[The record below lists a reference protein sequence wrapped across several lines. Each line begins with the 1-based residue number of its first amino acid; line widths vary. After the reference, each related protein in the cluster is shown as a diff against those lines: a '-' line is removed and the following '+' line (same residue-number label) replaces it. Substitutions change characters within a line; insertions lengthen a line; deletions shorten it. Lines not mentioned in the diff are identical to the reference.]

1 MLVTLDQMKAYLNID
16 LADTNHDA
24 FLQEQIVIVSEAI
37 EGYCGR
43 VFSEGTYTQIFH
55 VDEFN
60 NALGDKLTAFH
71 YPVISVTSVT
81 AQPDSLVIPPTE
93 YRIQKTKG
101 LLTRVLNGSR
111 RSWAQGAT
119 SFEVV
124 YTAGFVIIPAV
135 IRQVVYSLV
144 SANHNKQQAGI
155 SLDFGN
161 DVQSISIPGT
171 LTVNFDYTL
180 QANDRSTAFGM
191 IIGQY
196 SNTLDPF
203 RSERTILGS
212 VEEHYVE

>member
-1 MLVTLDQMKAYLNID
+1 MLVTLDEMKTYLGID
-16 LADTNHDA
+16 LVETSHDA
-24 FLQEQIVIVSEAI
+24 FLTEQIVIVSEAI

-55 VDEFN
+55 VDEFTD
-60 NALGDKLTAFH
+60 ALEDSLTLFH
-71 YPVISVTSVT
+71 YPVSAISSVTEQPNSVDVT
-81 AQPDSLVIPPTE
+81 ADE
-93 YRIQKTKG
+93 YRLQGTKG
-101 LLTRVLNGSR
+101 KLARVSNGVKT
-111 RSWAQGAT
+111 SWSKGAT

-124 YTAGFVIIPAV
+124 YTAGFATIPAT

-144 SANHNKQQAGI
+144 SANFNKQQAGI

-191 IIGQY
+191 IIGNY
-196 SNTLDPF
+196 GNVLDPY
-203 RSERTILGS
+203 RSERVIVGS
-212 VEEHYVE
+212 IEEHYVN